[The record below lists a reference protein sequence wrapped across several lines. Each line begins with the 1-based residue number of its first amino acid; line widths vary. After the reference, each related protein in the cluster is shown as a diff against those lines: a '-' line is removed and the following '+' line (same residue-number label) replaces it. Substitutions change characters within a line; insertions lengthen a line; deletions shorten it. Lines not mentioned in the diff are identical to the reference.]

1 MSAATEIRRVEESG
15 RGSLRTRFRP
25 DRRLGPY
32 PLPTLT
38 NAPTDPIILRMP
50 YLYIRYAL
58 TQGWKL
64 GHRLPRP

>member
-1 MSAATEIRRVEESG
+1 MSAATEIRRVEG
-15 RGSLRTRFRP
+15 REAIEIAQDAIQT
-25 DRRLGPY
+25 GP
-32 PLPTLT
+32 PIGTALT

-50 YLYIRYAL
+50 YLYIRHAL